1 MDDREIKESLSKMY
15 WQGYADAREDI
26 AVEIES
32 IEIRPSIENAL
43 GVKMMAVSI
52 ARGNK

>member
-1 MDDREIKESLSKMY
+1 MDDKEIRESLSKMY

-32 IEIRPSIENAL
+32 IEVRPSIENAL
-43 GVKMMAVSI
+43 GMQIMAAKI
-52 ARGNK
+52 ARGK